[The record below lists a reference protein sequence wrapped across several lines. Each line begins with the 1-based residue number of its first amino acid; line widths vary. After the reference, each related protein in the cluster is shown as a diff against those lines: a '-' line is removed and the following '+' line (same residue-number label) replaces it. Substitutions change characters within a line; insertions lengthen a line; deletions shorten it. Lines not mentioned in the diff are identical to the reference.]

1 MAKQDRSAAKTSPG
15 HFQFVPLR
23 PQGDG
28 TPLSALSLDD
38 DEELIVFERG
48 GQERGLVLRQM
59 AYHHV
64 AQGALAGIPYLV
76 TF

>member
-1 MAKQDRSAAKTSPG
+1 MRKQPDRSAARTG
-15 HFQFVPLR
+15 DHFVFVPFR

-28 TPLSALSLDD
+28 TPLGELTLPDE
-38 DEELIVFERG
+38 EELIVFERG

-64 AQGALAGIPYLV
+64 AQGELAGKPYLV